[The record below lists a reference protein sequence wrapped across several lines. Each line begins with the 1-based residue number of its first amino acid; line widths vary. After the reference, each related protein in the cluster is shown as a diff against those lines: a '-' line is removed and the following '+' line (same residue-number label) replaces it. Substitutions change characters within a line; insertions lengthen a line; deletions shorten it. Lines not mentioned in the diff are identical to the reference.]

1 MRKIALFLVGFIL
14 VGSFSLTTFA
24 QANIS
29 AVDTSDRT
37 ADHDALRTM
46 LIDAEK
52 AINEGRFD
60 DLAKYFDP
68 NINVIYQNAEVADG
82 IPEVQ
87 AFQKRIL
94 NENGGILKGFK
105 TKVTADK
112 LTEFYGDTAIAYG
125 SAVDHYTFVTGK
137 EMDVTSKWSAVL
149 VKDGGAWKVV
159 SLQFTTDLFD
169 NPLLSIAKASNKY
182 FGIGGLAL
190 GLILGFFGVKLL
202 RKKNQ
207 KNRE

>member
-1 MRKIALFLVGFIL
+1 MKKVALFFAGFIL
-14 VGSFSLTTFA
+14 VSGFSVSAFA
-24 QANIS
+24 QTSVS
-29 AVDTSDRT
+29 AADTSDRT
-37 ADHDALRTM
+37 ADHEALRVM
-46 LIDAEK
+46 LTDAEK

-60 DLAKYFDP
+60 DLTKYFDP

-94 NENGGILKGFK
+94 NDNGGVLKGFK

-125 SAVDHYTFVTGK
+125 SAVDHYTLVTGK
-137 EMDVTSKWSAVL
+137 EMDVTSKWSTTL
-149 VKDGGAWKVV
+149 VKENGVWKVV
-159 SLQFTTDLFD
+159 SLQFTTNLFD

-182 FGIGGLAL
+182 FGIGGLVL

-202 RKKNQ
+202 RKNNK
-207 KNRE
+207 KNR

>member
-1 MRKIALFLVGFIL
+1 MKKVALFFAGFIL
-14 VGSFSLTTFA
+14 VSSFSISAFA
-24 QANIS
+24 QTSVS

-37 ADHDALRTM
+37 ADHDALRVM

-60 DLAKYFDP
+60 DLTKYFDP
-68 NINVIYQNAEVADG
+68 NINIIYQNAEVADG
-82 IPEVQ
+82 IPAVQ

-94 NENGGILKGFK
+94 NDKGGLLKGFK

-125 SAVDHYTFVTGK
+125 SAVDHYTLVTGQ
-137 EMDVTSKWSAVL
+137 EMDVTSKWSTTL
-149 VKDGGAWKVV
+149 VKENGVWKVV
-159 SLQFTTDLFD
+159 SLQFTTNLFD

-182 FGIGGLAL
+182 FGIGGLVL
-190 GLILGFFGVKLL
+190 GLILGFFSVKLL
-202 RKKNQ
+202 RKNNKKNM
-207 KNRE
+207 

>member
-1 MRKIALFLVGFIL
+1 MKKIALFFTGFIL
-14 VGSFSLTTFA
+14 VSSFSISAFA
-24 QANIS
+24 QTSVS

-37 ADHDALRTM
+37 ADHDALRVM

-52 AINEGRFD
+52 AINEGRFN
-60 DLAKYFDP
+60 DLTKYFDP

-82 IPEVQ
+82 IPAVQ

-94 NENGGILKGFK
+94 NDKGGLLKGFK

-125 SAVDHYTFVTGK
+125 SAVDHYTLVTGK
-137 EMDVTSKWSAVL
+137 EMDVTSKWSTTL
-149 VKDGGAWKVV
+149 VKENGVWKVV
-159 SLQFTTDLFD
+159 SLQFTTNLFD

-182 FGIGGLAL
+182 FGIGGLVL

-202 RKKNQ
+202 RKNNK
-207 KNRE
+207 KNR

>member
-1 MRKIALFLVGFIL
+1 MKKVALFFAGFIL
-14 VGSFSLTTFA
+14 VSGFSVSAFA
-24 QANIS
+24 QTSVS
-29 AVDTSDRT
+29 AADTSDPT
-37 ADHDALRTM
+37 ADHEALRVM
-46 LIDAEK
+46 LTDAEK

-60 DLAKYFDP
+60 DLTKYFDP

-94 NENGGILKGFK
+94 NDNGGVLKGFK

-125 SAVDHYTFVTGK
+125 SAVDHYTLVTGK
-137 EMDVTSKWSAVL
+137 EMDVTSKWSTTL
-149 VKDGGAWKVV
+149 VKENGVWKVV
-159 SLQFTTDLFD
+159 SLQFTTNLFD

-182 FGIGGLAL
+182 FGIGGLVL

-202 RKKNQ
+202 RKNNK
-207 KNRE
+207 KNR